1 MANASPTQA
10 RSRLTDEPAQPMRA
24 EAIAMRRIVVEMGYW
39 LSPLLRDHPLPVLSE
54 WERTVDLSKLDR
66 STTAA
71 QKGRQ
76 REEQAK
82 STLAKIDRGGA
93 GPQRVFEPRT
103 VTDIHL
109 QRVKTPATKATLQ
122 ARKAH
127 RTEVVELAKAQ
138 GKSPAEVDRELALA
152 RIAAVAAEKAA
163 AEQKANDEARAAR
176 RREVARA
183 ANDRYKAK
191 LQANPELAEARREA
205 KRAQQRKGAPR
216 PIPNPHRDPTLPTA
230 RELRE
235 EAIRAEAIEAEER
248 RLLALMRKEGRRVT
262 SERNLHPAPS
272 KGAGTQRGD
281 R

>member
-1 MANASPTQA
+1 
-10 RSRLTDEPAQPMRA
+10 
-24 EAIAMRRIVVEMGYW
+24 MRRIVVEMGFW

-76 REEQAK
+76 REEQSK

-248 RLLALMRKEGRRVT
+248 RLLALLRKEGRRVT
-262 SERNLHPAPS
+262 SERNLHPS
-272 KGAGTQRGD
+272 KK
-281 R
+281 

>member
-39 LSPLLRDHPLPVLSE
+39 LSPLLRDHPIPVLTE
-54 WERTVDLSKLDR
+54 FERTADLSKLDR
-66 STTAA
+66 NTNAA
-71 QKGRQ
+71 TKGRQ
-76 REEQAK
+76 REEQSKA
-82 STLAKIDRGGA
+82 TLARIDRGGA
-93 GPQRVFEPRT
+93 GTPRVFEPRSVLD
-103 VTDIHL
+103 VTL
-109 QRVKTPATKATLQ
+109 ARTKTPATKATLQ

-163 AEQKANDEARAAR
+163 AERKADDEARKAR

-191 LQANPELAEARREA
+191 LAANPELAEARREA
-205 KRAQQRKGAPR
+205 NRARKRKGAPR

-230 RELRE
+230 RQLRD
-235 EAIRAEAIEAEER
+235 EAIVAAAIEAEER
-248 RLLALMRKEGRRVT
+248 RLLALLKAEGRRVT
-262 SERNLHPAPS
+262 SERNLHPS
-272 KGAGTQRGD
+272 KK
-281 R
+281 